1 MVKFL
6 QSNANHCRAA
16 MDLLAQY
23 ELEHRIGVSI
33 VSEPYRIPEDNTWI
47 GSLQES
53 VAIHWNYH
61 CMESTGVPIRRGRYS
76 VAIKWREFS
85 VIACY
90 ISPNVDDTEYSRF
103 LNELNS
109 IVLELKSRSI
119 IIAGDFNA
127 KDRMWG
133 ARYTN
138 SRGEKVTRWAASRDL
153 RLLNTLY
160 PHMCTATR

>member
-76 VAIKWREFS
+76 VAIKWRVQCHRMLHFS
-85 VIACY
+85 KC
-90 ISPNVDDTEYSRF
+90 R
-103 LNELNS
+103 
-109 IVLELKSRSI
+109 
-119 IIAGDFNA
+119 
-127 KDRMWG
+127 
-133 ARYTN
+133 
-138 SRGEKVTRWAASRDL
+138 
-153 RLLNTLY
+153 
-160 PHMCTATR
+160 